1 MFRFP
6 NKNVSMNAPAILRH
20 DVDMLNMLLEDVLVE
35 QAGTALAQLLKQ
47 IRQLA
52 KERRVGLPNSGER
65 LAQRIRDLDENEI
78 AVAVRAL
85 SVSFDLA
92 NLAEDLQRVRVLRD
106 RERTA
111 GNQPRP
117 ESIGDAVRQLHAEGM
132 SAEAMQHAIDKL
144 RIDLV
149 FTAHPTEAK
158 RRTTRRILRQLRQ
171 TLQDQHRTD
180 LLPSEQA
187 GLVNHLL
194 SDLTLLWQVDS
205 IRPQRPTVMNEVER
219 GLFFF
224 DGLWEVLPALRR
236 DMRIALAAAYPET
249 TFRIPAFITFGSW
262 IGGDRDG
269 NPFVTHEV
277 TGQALELLRRS
288 AVERHLGVCRRLAQ
302 LLVMSERQIAVSPEF
317 HAALDGV
324 LKKSSG
330 MRAAVGSIAEV
341 EVYRRWL
348 KIIEV
353 RLEATLAAAAG
364 TLAEGIGYR
373 TGTELAADVQILADS
388 IRTHHGERIVANH
401 IEAWIDQIATF
412 GLQFAA
418 LDVRQDSRVHVDVL
432 TEVFRRTGQC
442 ADYSAIDEA
451 ARQALLVTPPTI
463 GSELVH
469 PGMSDQARETLSLFK
484 LLVRIVR
491 AHGVGRIGGH
501 VISMTHKPSDVL
513 AVWWLWQWAWKATP
527 SDGSKPVTYLPIVPL
542 FETIDDLRHGP
553 EILDA
558 MLSIPAYQTY
568 LASSGA
574 AQPEQIVMVGYS
586 DSTKDGGYLA
596 AQWGLFRVQ
605 DRLAE
610 VAAKHNVRL
619 VVFHGRGGALGRG
632 GGPAARAIMSLP
644 PQSVG
649 GALRMTE
656 QGEVLAERYDDPRIA
671 ARHLEQVT
679 WATLLVSNRPHDAA
693 PQEWRDL
700 MDQLA
705 EQSYQYYRKLVEHPG
720 FLAYFDQATPI
731 SEIER
736 LPIGSR
742 PSRRRERK
750 SLSDLRAIPWT
761 FAWTQSRQF
770 IPAWYGLGTALWEYV
785 QARNDD
791 WGPMQEMYDR
801 WPLFQAVIDNAIL
814 ALAKADLGIA
824 QRYAD
829 LADREKGQQV
839 WQMIQDEY
847 HRSQSVVLMIT
858 RQPALL
864 AGTPWLQ
871 QSILERNP
879 SVDPLNLIQIELI
892 RRMRTAME
900 EGKEDVADRLGQ
912 LVRLT
917 IQGVASGLRTTG

>member
-1 MFRFP
+1 
-6 NKNVSMNAPAILRH
+6 MNAPAVLRQ
-20 DVDMLNMLLEDVLVE
+20 DVETLNSLLEDVMVE
-35 QAGTALAQLLKQ
+35 QAGTAFAQLLKQ

-52 KERRVGLPNSGER
+52 KERRVGLPSSGER
-65 LAQRIRDLDENEI
+65 LAQKIRDLDESEI
-78 AVAVRAL
+78 AIAVRAL

-92 NLAEDLQRVRVLRD
+92 NLAEDLERVRVLRE

-111 GNQPRP
+111 GDRPRP
-117 ESIGDAVRQLHAEGM
+117 ESIGAAIRQLAASGL
-132 SAEAMQHAIDKL
+132 SAESMQHAIDKL

-171 TLQDQHRTD
+171 ALQSDQVPN
-180 LLPSEQA
+180 LLPREHA
-187 GLVNHLL
+187 EFVERLL
-194 SDLTLLWQVDS
+194 CDLTLLWQVDS

-236 DMRIALAAAYPET
+236 DMRKALGAAYPGT
-249 TFRIPAFITFGSW
+249 TFRIPPFIVFGSW

-277 TGQALELLRRS
+277 TGQALELLRRA
-288 AVERHLGVCRRLAQ
+288 AVERHLGVCRKLAQ
-302 LLVMSERQIAVSPEF
+302 LLVMSERQIDIDPVF
-317 HAALDGV
+317 HQALDAALQ
-324 LKKSSG
+324 KSSG
-330 MRAAVGSIAEV
+330 MRAAVSSIAEV

-353 RLEATLAAAAG
+353 KLEATLAAAAG
-364 TLAEGIGYR
+364 TASEGIVYR
-373 TGTELAADVQILADS
+373 TGTELAADVEKLAVS
-388 IRTHHGERIVANH
+388 LRMHGGERIANTH
-401 IEAWIDQIATF
+401 LEVWLDQITTF

-432 TEVFRRTGQC
+432 TEVFRRIGTS
-442 ADYSAIDEA
+442 ADYAAADEA
-451 ARQALLVTPPTI
+451 ARQAILLTPPTA
-463 GSELVH
+463 GSELMQ
-469 PGMSDQARETLSLFK
+469 PGLSDQAKETLSLFK

-491 AHGVGRIGGH
+491 AHGVGRLGGH

-513 AVWWLWQWAWKATP
+513 AVWWMWQWAWKATP
-527 SDGSKPVTYLPIVPL
+527 SDGSRPVCYLPIVPL
-542 FETIDDLRHGP
+542 FETIDDLRNGP

-558 MLSIPAYQTY
+558 MLSIPAYRAY
-568 LASSGA
+568 LASSGS

-605 DRLAE
+605 DQLAE

-649 GALRMTE
+649 GSLRMTE

-679 WATLLVSNRPHDAA
+679 WATLLVSNQPEE
-693 PQEWRDL
+693 PTPTEWREL
-700 MDQLA
+700 MDHLA
-705 EQSYQYYRKLVEHPG
+705 EQSYRYYRKLVEHPG
-720 FLAYFDQATPI
+720 FLNYFDQATPI

-770 IPAWYGLGTALWEYV
+770 IPAWYGLGTALWDHV
-785 QARNDD
+785 QAHDND
-791 WGPMQEMYDR
+791 WGPLQAMYDR

-824 QRYAD
+824 ERYAD
-829 LADREKGQQV
+829 LLGDRADGKEV
-839 WQMIQDEY
+839 WQLIQEEF
-847 HRSQSVVLMIT
+847 HRSQAVVLMIT
-858 RQPALL
+858 KQPALL

-871 QSILERNP
+871 QSIQERNP

-900 EGKEDVADRLGQ
+900 DGKEDVADRLGQ

>member
-1 MFRFP
+1 
-6 NKNVSMNAPAILRH
+6 MNAPAVLRH
-20 DVDMLNMLLEDVLVE
+20 DVEMLNSLLEDVLVE
-35 QAGTALAQLLKQ
+35 QAGSQLAQLLKQ

-65 LAQRIRDLDENEI
+65 LAQRIRDLDEEEI

-92 NLAEDLQRVRVLRD
+92 NLAEDLERVRVLRE

-111 GNQPRP
+111 GEQTRP
-117 ESIGDAVRQLHAEGM
+117 ESIGDAVRQLHAAGM
-132 SAEAMQHAIDKL
+132 SADDMQHAISKL
-144 RIDLV
+144 RIELV

-171 TLQDQHRTD
+171 SLQEVHRSD
-180 LLPSEQA
+180 LLPREQA
-187 GLVNHLL
+187 EFNDRLL
-194 SDLTLLWQVDS
+194 TDLTLLWQVDS

-224 DGLWEVLPALRR
+224 DGLWEVLPSLRR
-236 DMRIALAAAYPET
+236 DLRRALVAAYPET
-249 TFRIPAFITFGSW
+249 TFRIPAFIVFGSW

-269 NPFVTHEV
+269 NPFVTHDV

-288 AVERHLGVCRRLAQ
+288 AVERHLGVCRRLSQ
-302 LLVMSERQIAVSPEF
+302 LLVMSERQIEVDPVF
-317 HAALDGV
+317 HQALDAV
-324 LKKSSG
+324 LQKSSG

-353 RLEATLAAAAG
+353 RLEATLAAAGG
-364 TLAEGIGYR
+364 TLAEGVGYR
-373 TGTELAADVQILADS
+373 TGTELAADVEKLADS
-388 IRTHHGERIVANH
+388 IRTHHGERIVATH
-401 IEAWIDQIATF
+401 IETWIDQIATF

-432 TEVFRRTGQC
+432 TEIFQRTGQC
-442 ADYSAIDEA
+442 PNYAEADEA
-451 ARQALLVTPPTI
+451 ARQALLLTPPTA
-463 GSELVH
+463 GSELQS
-469 PGMSDQARETLSLFK
+469 GLSDQARETLSLFK

-491 AHGVGRIGGH
+491 SHGVSRLGGH
-501 VISMTHKPSDVL
+501 VISMTHKPSDIL

-527 SDGSKPVTYLPIVPL
+527 SDGSRPVTYLPIVPL
-542 FETIDDLRHGP
+542 FETIDDLRNGP

-558 MLSIPAYQTY
+558 LLKIPEYQTY
-568 LASSGA
+568 LASSVVG
-574 AQPEQIVMVGYS
+574 QPEQVVMVGYS

-596 AQWGLFRVQ
+596 ASWGLFRVQ
-605 DRLAE
+605 DRLAD
-610 VAAKHNVRL
+610 VAAKNNVRL

-644 PQSVG
+644 PKSVG

-656 QGEVLAERYDDPRIA
+656 QGEVLAERYDDPAIA

-679 WATLLVSNRPHDAA
+679 WATLLVSNRPDQAA
-693 PQEWRDL
+693 PHQWRDL
-700 MDQLA
+700 MDHLA
-705 EQSYQYYRKLVEHPG
+705 EQSYRHYRKLVEHPG

-770 IPAWYGLGTALWEYV
+770 IPAWYGLGTALWDDV
-785 QARNDD
+785 QSRHDD
-791 WGPMQEMYDR
+791 WGLLQDMYDR

-824 QRYAD
+824 QRYAE
-829 LADREKGQQV
+829 LADRETGQEV
-839 WQMIQDEY
+839 WKLIEDE
-847 HRSQSVVLMIT
+847 
-858 RQPALL
+858 
-864 AGTPWLQ
+864 
-871 QSILERNP
+871 
-879 SVDPLNLIQIELI
+879 
-892 RRMRTAME
+892 
-900 EGKEDVADRLGQ
+900 
-912 LVRLT
+912 
-917 IQGVASGLRTTG
+917 

>member
-1 MFRFP
+1 
-6 NKNVSMNAPAILRH
+6 MNGPAILRN
-20 DVDMLNMLLEDVLVE
+20 DVDMLNTLLEDVLVE
-35 QAGTALAQLLKQ
+35 QAGSHLAHLLKQ

-52 KERRVGLPNSGER
+52 KERRVGLPHAGER
-65 LAQRIRDLDENEI
+65 LAQRIRDLDEQEI
-78 AVAVRAL
+78 AIAVRAL
-85 SVSFDLA
+85 SISFDLA
-92 NLAEDLQRVRVLRD
+92 NLAEDLQRVRVLRE

-111 GNQPRP
+111 GDRTRP
-117 ESIGDAVRQLHAEGM
+117 ESIGDAIRQLHAAGM
-132 SAEAMQHAIDKL
+132 SAEEMQQAILKL

-158 RRTTRRILRQLRQ
+158 RRTTRRILRQLRSA
-171 TLQDQHRTD
+171 LQDVHRSD
-180 LLPSEQA
+180 LLPREQTEFTEK
-187 GLVNHLL
+187 LL

-236 DMRIALAAAYPET
+236 DMRRALAAAYPET
-249 TFRIPAFITFGSW
+249 TFRIPPFIVFGSW

-269 NPFVTHEV
+269 NPFVTHDV
-277 TGQALELLRRS
+277 TAQALELLRRS
-288 AVERHLGVCRRLAQ
+288 AVERHLGVCRRLSQ
-302 LLVMSERQIAVSPEF
+302 LLVMSERQVEVDPVF
-317 HAALDGV
+317 HRALDTV
-324 LKKSSG
+324 LQKSSG
-330 MRAAVGSIAEV
+330 MRAAVASIADV

-353 RLEATLAAAAG
+353 RLEATLAAAGG

-373 TGTELAADVQILADS
+373 TGADLAADVEQLAES
-388 IRTHHGERIVANH
+388 VRTHHGERIVTTH
-401 IEAWIDQIATF
+401 IETWIDQIATF

-432 TEVFRRTGQC
+432 TEIFKRTGQC
-442 ADYSAIDEA
+442 PNYAELDEA
-451 ARQALLVTPPTI
+451 ARQSLLLTPPTA
-463 GSELVH
+463 GNELVQ
-469 PGMSDQARETLSLFK
+469 PGLSDMARETLSLFK
-484 LLVRIVR
+484 QLVRIVR
-491 AHGVGRIGGH
+491 SHGTSRIGGH
-501 VISMTHKPSDVL
+501 VISMTHKPSDIL

-527 SDGSKPVTYLPIVPL
+527 SDGTRPVSYLPIVPL
-542 FETIDDLRHGP
+542 FETIDDLRNGP

-558 MLSIPAYQTY
+558 LLSIPAYQTY
-568 LASSGA
+568 LASCTTGQA
-574 AQPEQIVMVGYS
+574 EQIVMVGYS

-596 AQWGLFRVQ
+596 ASWGLFRVQ
-605 DRLAE
+605 DRLAD
-610 VAAKHNVRL
+610 VAAKNGVRL

-644 PQSVG
+644 PKSVG

-679 WATLLVSNRPHDAA
+679 CATLLVSNRPEDPA
-693 PQEWRDL
+693 PPAWRDL
-700 MDQLA
+700 MDHLA
-705 EQSYQYYRKLVEHPG
+705 EQSYLHYRKLVEHPG

-770 IPAWYGLGTALWEYV
+770 IPAWYGLGTALWDYV
-785 QARNDD
+785 QSRNDD
-791 WGPMQEMYDR
+791 WGQLQEMYDR

-824 QRYAD
+824 QRYAE
-829 LADREKGQQV
+829 LAATGQNV
-839 WQMIQDEY
+839 WQVIEAEY
-847 HRSQSVVLMIT
+847 HRSQAVVLMIT
-858 RQPALL
+858 RQPTLL

-900 EGKEDVADRLGQ
+900 DGKEDVADRLGQ